1 MKVITSLML
10 LGFAEAQLDVYR
22 AKAFTIGTLTPLD
35 RLLNLGDFAIDN
47 LVLEVNCGDNT
58 NVREFWYNNIQAENI
73 GTPLCMSN
81 YGEEGN
87 GSLEIA
93 SNPMTCPDQLE
104 SFPTSNA
111 ISGHYEQEG
120 GSIICNAHAD
130 VEFKLYR

>member
-1 MKVITSLML
+1 MKVITTMML

-22 AKAFTIGTLTPLD
+22 AKAFTVGTLTPLD
-35 RLLNLGDFAIDN
+35 RLLNQGDNVEDN
-47 LVLEVNCGDNT
+47 LVLEIRCDDGT
-58 NVREFWYNNIQAENI
+58 NVREFWYNNIGTENI
-73 GTPLCMSN
+73 GTPLCMSY
-81 YGEEGN
+81 YGEEGD

-104 SFPTSNA
+104 TFPTSNS

-120 GSIICNAHAD
+120 GALICNADAD